1 MYKTFGRRILVLCLA
16 AALFLAAYAT
26 ARYYSPS
33 LIAHVVKQA
42 LIEKA
47 PAGMNPTLVGERFE
61 KLMAADPSDDKLEK
75 MLALSNY
82 LEKVQKLTPAE
93 FERLLANR
101 E

>member
-1 MYKTFGRRILVLCLA
+1 MYKTFGQRILVLCLA
-16 AALFLAAYAT
+16 ATLFLTAYAI
-26 ARYYSPS
+26 AKYYSPS
-33 LIAHVVKQA
+33 LVAHVVKQA

-47 PAGMNPTLVGERFE
+47 PAGMSPALVRERFE
-61 KLMAADPSDDKLEK
+61 KLMAADPSNDKLEK

-93 FERLLANR
+93 LERLLANR

>member
-1 MYKTFGRRILVLCLA
+1 MYKTFGQRILVLCFA
-16 AALFLAAYAT
+16 ATFFLTAYAI
-26 ARYYSPS
+26 AKHYSPS
-33 LIAHVVKQA
+33 LVAHVVKQA

-47 PAGMNPTLVGERFE
+47 PAGMSPALVRERFE
-61 KLMAADPSDDKLEK
+61 KLMAADPSNDKLEK

-93 FERLLANR
+93 FERLLAIR